1 MAQISACPK
10 AHWGPRHFN
19 ALPWLKFVSGI
30 CLIHPFVQVDKLQV
44 PTKYMAQIS
53 ACPKAQQTDK
63 GHVDAIFTELP
74 KEVTAALLKK

>member
-1 MAQISACPK
+1 M
-10 AHWGPRHFN
+10 
-19 ALPWLKFVSGI
+19 
-30 CLIHPFVQVDKLQV
+30 HPAVQVNKLEV